1 MSGPSGA
8 GKGTLCRTFLRRHPK
23 ALFSV
28 SYTTRPIRPGEVDGV
43 DYRFV
48 DDATFRSV
56 ERSGGF
62 IETTEIY
69 GNRYGTPREP
79 IDSRLASGHDVVV
92 DVDTD
97 GGKWFRRAYPDAVF
111 IFVVAPSQRV
121 LRQRLIRRG
130 VVDEEE
136 LSRRLNGG
144 AREMMRAEEYD
155 YLVVNDRLSQS
166 IAALEAIVH
175 AERCR
180 MSRRREWLAKIR

>member
-8 GKGTLCRTFLRRHPK
+8 GKGTLCRTFLNRHPQ

-28 SYTTRPIRPGEVDGV
+28 SYTTRTIRPGEVDGV

-48 DDATFRSV
+48 DKATFRAL
-56 ERSGGF
+56 EQEGGF
-62 IETTEIY
+62 VETTEIY

-79 IDSRLASGHDVVV
+79 IDTHLSSGHDVVV

-97 GGKWFRRAYPDAVF
+97 GGKWFRRAYPDGVF

-121 LRQRLIRRG
+121 LRQRLMRRG
-130 VVDEEE
+130 VVDQAE
-136 LSRRLNGG
+136 LTRRLTGG
-144 AREMMRAEEYD
+144 EREMTRAMGYD
-155 YLVVNDRLSQS
+155 YLVVNGRLSQS
-166 IAALEAIVH
+166 IAALEAIAS

-180 MSRRREWLAKIR
+180 MIRQREFLTQFR